1 MATYLDERSRMRLA
15 AALDR
20 EGVVAALLHGSQATG
35 RARPGSDV
43 DIAVW
48 LDPELD
54 ADERLDARLTLANEV
69 PAGETDIVIL
79 NDASS
84 LLVHRARQSGVLL
97 IDRDPRT
104 RVRLETRA
112 LLEYLDT
119 KPLRDELERGTRNRL
134 AEGRFVDSE
143 RVFER

>member
-1 MATYLDERSRMRLA
+1 MATYLDEPSRMRLG

-20 EGVVAALLHGSQATG
+20 EGVVAALLHGSPAPG

-79 NDASS
+79 NDASP
-84 LLVHRARQSGVLL
+84 LLVHRARQSGSSSSTV
-97 IDRDPRT
+97 T
-104 RVRLETRA
+104 RVRA
-112 LLEYLDT
+112 Y
-119 KPLRDELERGTRNRL
+119 
-134 AEGRFVDSE
+134 
-143 RVFER
+143 